1 MKYLLFPV
9 FIICVIMLVTACY
22 YDSEEYLYPQLGNP
36 CDTANVTFS
45 LSVKPLLQSYC
56 YGCHSN
62 STSSLGG
69 NIRLEDYADV
79 KIRADDGS
87 LYGSISH
94 SGGFSTMPLGAA
106 KLQDCKI
113 ALVQKWIDTGAPN
126 N

>member
-9 FIICVIMLVTACY
+9 LVICVIMLAPACY

-36 CDTANVTFS
+36 CDTSNVTFG
-45 LSVKPLLQSYC
+45 LSVQPLLQSYC

-62 STSSLGG
+62 SNSSLGG

-79 KIRADDGS
+79 KIHADDGS

-94 SGGFSTMPLGAA
+94 SGGFSPMPMGAA
-106 KLQDCKI
+106 KLQDCNL

>member
-9 FIICVIMLVTACY
+9 LVLCVIMLVPACY

-45 LSVKPLLQSYC
+45 LSVKPMLQNFC
-56 YGCHSN
+56 YSCHSN

-79 KIRADDGS
+79 KLRADDGS

-94 SGGFSTMPLGAA
+94 SGGFSPMPMGAA
-106 KLQDCKI
+106 KLQDCNI
-113 ALVQKWIDTGAPN
+113 VLVQKWIDTGTPN